1 MVQLCEQKF
10 LYRNDRLLYTFFRF
24 FKMKFS
30 LCCILWMFAVA
41 SVYFQKFHCFSNCP
55 INFKNV
61 DDDVSYFLF
70 LINRILIPILPR
82 HNTIIRN
89 YSILAAIKI
98 NHSQKLLNSW
108 DISNHRKHRISGCG
122 HGNTSH
128 HSTVYKLNK
137 VNPFLASV
145 PILYSRKIPENQRFS
160 GVFRR
165 YKMGKFVRNG
175 LIKQRSWVVSSDN
188 IPFKLSR

>member
-1 MVQLCEQKF
+1 MVQLCQQKF
-10 LYRNDRLLYTFFRF
+10 IYRNDRLLYTFLDFS
-24 FKMKFS
+24 KWKF
-30 LCCILWMFAVA
+30 LCAVVCECLLWLQYISRNFIALAIVQLTLKTLMMMFL
-41 SVYFQKFHCFSNCP
+41 
-55 INFKNV
+55 I
-61 DDDVSYFLF
+61 

-89 YSILAAIKI
+89 YSSLVAIKI

-137 VNPFLASV
+137 VNPFLANV
-145 PILYSRKIPENQRFS
+145 PILYPRKTPENLWFS

-175 LIKQRSWVVSSDN
+175 LIKQRSWVVSSEN

>member
-1 MVQLCEQKF
+1 MYLQKWSTA
-10 LYRNDRLLYTFFRF
+10 LHFFRF
-24 FKMKFS
+24 FKMKIS
-30 LCCILWMFAVA
+30 LRCSLWMFAVA
-41 SVYFQKFHCFSNCP
+41 SVYFQKFHCCSNCP

-89 YSILAAIKI
+89 YSSLVAIKI

-128 HSTVYKLNK
+128 HSTVYELNK
-137 VNPFLASV
+137 VNPFLANV
-145 PILYSRKIPENQRFS
+145 PILYPRKTPENQRFS

-175 LIKQRSWVVSSDN
+175 LIKQRSWIVSSDN
-188 IPFKLSR
+188 FHLNYLVKKEK